1 MTEFFAAVGRH
12 LFLQYALLAA
22 LLASV
27 SCGVVGA
34 FVVTRRLTYL
44 AGGIAHSVLA
54 GMGLARY
61 LNVVHGWS
69 WLQPLHGAIV
79 AALLAALLIA
89 AVSLKARE
97 REDTLI
103 GAIWAVGMA
112 LGVVSIAA
120 TPGFSEDL
128 MSYLFGNILMVSG
141 SDLILMVILDIL
153 VLAVTLLLYNRL
165 AAICFDEEFA
175 RVRGLRVGLYYTL
188 LICLIGLTVVVMVS
202 VVGLVLVIA
211 LLTLPVAT
219 ANRFVSR
226 LWQIMIVATLLCAL
240 LAGGGLLLSYGWNLP
255 AGAAIVLLTATFYL
269 AAIGLSRLRR
279 SRA

>member
-1 MTEFFAAVGRH
+1 MIEFFAAVSRH
-12 LFLQYALLAA
+12 LFLQYALFAA
-22 LLASV
+22 LLASI
-27 SCGVVGA
+27 SCGVIGT

-79 AALLAALLIA
+79 AALLAAVLIA
-89 AVSLKARE
+89 VVSLKARE

-112 LGVVSIAA
+112 LGIVTIAA
-120 TPGFSEDL
+120 TPGYSEDL
-128 MSYLFGNILMVSG
+128 MSYLFGNILMVTG
-141 SDLILMVILDIL
+141 SDLSLMLLLDIL
-153 VLAVTLLLYNRL
+153 LLGTTLLFYNRL

-175 RVRGLRVGLYYTL
+175 RVRGIRVGLYYTL

-211 LLTLPVAT
+211 LLTLPVAS
-219 ANRFVSR
+219 ANRFVNR
-226 LWQIMIVATLLCAL
+226 LWQIMIVASLLCIL
-240 LAGGGLLLSYGWNLP
+240 LAGGGLMLSYSWNLP
-255 AGAAIVLLTATFYL
+255 AGAAIVLLTALVYL
-269 AAIGLSRLRR
+269 LAITASKLLGRQS
-279 SRA
+279 